1 MSDLLQQQLD
11 ELADLRSALS
21 VEAMNKAAAV
31 QAVLTA
37 EQRGKLAEIDAEF
50 DERVAA
56 ATEKAEQLETEI
68 KEAVKAAGV
77 TVRGQ
82 HLMAVYSQRST
93 WDNKKLLNYAKESP
107 EVLKFRALT
116 SVISIRTV
124 EQ

>member
-11 ELADLRSALS
+11 ELAELRSALS

>member
-1 MSDLLQQQLD
+1 
-11 ELADLRSALS
+11 LRSALS